1 VETYNIYMDELPAG
15 TEQGGEGIYEV
26 QFRVVP
32 NSMDEGEPETNA
44 VLANLNIY
52 DLIDLRDAIQQVID
66 DIAISAV
73 EGEIEEG
80 EMIEEEEDVLP

>member
-1 VETYNIYMDELPAG
+1 METYNIYMDELPAG
-15 TEQGGEGIYEV
+15 SEQNGEGLYEV

-52 DLIDLRDAIQQVID
+52 DLIDLRDAIQQVLD
-66 DIAISAV
+66 DLAISAV
-73 EGEIEEG
+73 EGEAEEG
-80 EMIEEEEDVLP
+80 EILGEEEDVMP

>member
-1 VETYNIYMDELPAG
+1 METYNIYMDELPAS
-15 TEQGGEGIYEV
+15 TEQNGEGVYEV

-32 NSMDEGEPETNA
+32 NSLDEGEPETNA

-66 DIAISAV
+66 DIAISAI

-80 EMIEEEEDVLP
+80 EMLEEEEDVLP

>member
-1 VETYNIYMDELPAG
+1 METYNIYMDELPASS
-15 TEQGGEGIYEV
+15 EQNGEGLYEV

-52 DLIDLRDAIQQVID
+52 DLIDLRDAIQQVLD
-66 DIAISAV
+66 DLAISAV
-73 EGEIEEG
+73 EGEVEEG
-80 EMIEEEEDVLP
+80 ELLGEEEDIMP